1 MKLFLGSKEQ
11 LMLSQ
16 AVDVATRFINQ
27 MDHPGDKEGNL
38 NSFAQ
43 SVDYFSLMRKMANDS
58 FPEVDQ
64 FESFMDTSALT
75 DASQYVLMTSG
86 RKDVQ
91 KNEDFQWKTADA
103 MFTDGTKAPNEKYVK
118 EKSFLDLETKKVVI
132 LL

>member
-1 MKLFLGSKEQ
+1 M
-11 LMLSQ
+11 
-16 AVDVATRFINQ
+16 
-27 MDHPGDKEGNL
+27 MDRNL